1 VESHIFGNHI
11 VYSFEKGV
19 LGIDYDSM
27 AGLGMWF
34 HRMAVM
40 DIGYNFGNCDHVID
54 FGGRK
59 RVDHSYA
66 AQGN

>member
-1 VESHIFGNHI
+1 
-11 VYSFEKGV
+11 GV